1 MNAARIIWCS
11 IRSFLGWLLL
21 TLVFILIAGLTSGF
35 RAYCPLESLI
45 YGSLAVY
52 IIILIYTLLFLESE

>member
-1 MNAARIIWCS
+1 MAVPHIVWRS
-11 IRSFLGWLLL
+11 IKSFLGWFLL
-21 TLVFILIAGLTSGF
+21 TLVFILTAGFTSGF

-52 IIILIYTLLFLESE
+52 IIILIYILLFPGSE

>member
-1 MNAARIIWCS
+1 MSVPSIIWRS
-11 IRSFLGWLLL
+11 IKSFLGWLLL
-21 TLVFILIAGLTSGF
+21 TLIFILVAGFTSGF

-52 IIILIYTLLFLESE
+52 AIILVYTLLFLESE